1 MPLQGQRSG
10 LLCRKGPDRIFKTA
24 TLPALDQNVINT
36 VHDSDGQVVK
46 LGKFDSLVESLEGTS
61 RIRTEIKQGNLRPV
75 EKMTVLEANAGAQ
88 DRSARTAINDNL
100 IGHRGGTVQA
110 DYCDDRIS

>member
-1 MPLQGQRSG
+1 VPEQGQRSG

-24 TLPALDQNVINT
+24 TLPALDQYVIHT
-36 VHDSDGQVVK
+36 AHYSDSQVVNFSSFNR
-46 LGKFDSLVESLEGTS
+46 GVEGLKGAR

-75 EKMTVLEANAGAQ
+75 EKTTVLEANAGVQ
-88 DRSARTAINDNL
+88 DRLARTAINDNL